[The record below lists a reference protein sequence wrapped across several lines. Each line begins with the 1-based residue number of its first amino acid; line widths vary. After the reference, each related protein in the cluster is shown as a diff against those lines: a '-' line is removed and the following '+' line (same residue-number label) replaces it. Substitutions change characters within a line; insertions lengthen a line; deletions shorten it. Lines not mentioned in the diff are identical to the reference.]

1 MRGLLDYRLY
11 GAAARAELDAY
22 YTKAERG
29 RAETA
34 GRFDAAAAARGAAA
48 FDPLK
53 KKAFVYDY
61 AAENC
66 EVAVFRSFPFYFEV
80 NAARPRTA
88 WYGGIGLYGFNT
100 CGVDF
105 SPVWELG
112 ARYPKLLRL
121 NHFTDFDHRVP
132 GYDRLLRAGL
142 RGIYESA
149 EALNRSET
157 DAGRRQFRETV
168 MRGCLALKRIAERMA
183 GRARALAA
191 EEPDDACRENLLRI
205 ASAAAHAPW
214 EPPQTFYEALN
225 TIFFFRETLGSLEG
239 VGLSSFGQL
248 DRMLGPY
255 YERDLADGRITAA
268 GAYDLLA
275 FFLDYTDVRFL
286 GGAQAGLETSTTV
299 MIGGQDE
306 TGRPVFNAV
315 TEMILRAYRENGL
328 VNPKLNARVCAA
340 SPRAY
345 LLSLARAV
353 SGGGNYLAV
362 ENDEANI
369 RILMNSGVSE
379 EDARLYVGCGC
390 QEIVAQGT
398 QSHARAYAYVNLV
411 QIFLDTLY
419 GSASQCEGEGG
430 LERLYAA
437 FLENVTALLRACR
450 DTFAPYDERQFEINP
465 EPLLSATAADC
476 LRAGLDVTQGGAR
489 YSHKTFS
496 LAGFGTLCDCFLS
509 LRRFVYE
516 EKAMTLSELCALCA
530 GDFATNR
537 AVQAEL
543 RGSRFRYGNDDA
555 EAASFAERLAGA
567 LAGAASGMTACVRA
581 GKPVRYGT
589 SLFLYD
595 LFRTFGAVTGATP
608 DGRGRGEPFSR
619 GFGPSDLSDAPLTA
633 AARAAAGVKA
643 DRFTDTAVFD
653 MALPAAERGLP
664 DEALADFIAACARLR
679 IPVAQLSVTNRALLE
694 EEYERP
700 GTHRGL
706 TVRVC
711 GYSAPFG
718 LLSRE
723 KQRELIG
730 RRQRKTGV

>member
-1 MRGLLDYRLY
+1 MSGLLNYRPY
-11 GAAARAELDAY
+11 GAEARAELDAY
-22 YTKAERG
+22 YTLAERD

-34 GRFDAAAAARGAAA
+34 ARFAAEASACGAAA
-48 FDPLK
+48 FGPLK
-53 KKAFVYDY
+53 KKIFVYDY
-61 AAENC
+61 AAEHC

-80 NAARPRTA
+80 NAARPRTV
-88 WYGGIGLYGFNT
+88 WYGGIGLYGFDT

-105 SPVWELG
+105 SPLWEFG
-112 ARYPKLLRL
+112 ARHQTLLRF

-149 EALNRSET
+149 GELNQNET
-157 DAGRRQFRETV
+157 DAGRKAFRETV
-168 MRGCLALKRIAERMA
+168 MRGCLALKRIAGRMA
-183 GRARALAA
+183 GRAQALAA
-191 EEPDDACRENLLRI
+191 EESDGACRENLLRI
-205 ASAAAHAPW
+205 AVTAARVPW

-225 TIFFFRETLGSLEG
+225 TIFFFRETVGSLEG

-255 YERDLADGRITAA
+255 YERDLAEGRMTAA
-268 GAYDLLA
+268 EAYDLLA

-286 GGAQAGLETSTTV
+286 RGDQAGLETSTTV

-340 SPRAY
+340 SPRTY

-353 SGGGNYLAV
+353 GGGGNYLAV

-419 GSASQCEGEGG
+419 GSAAQCKGEGG
-430 LERLYAA
+430 MERLYAA

-465 EPLLSATAADC
+465 EPLLSATTDDC
-476 LRAGLDVTQGGAR
+476 LQSGLDVTQGGAR
-489 YSHKTFS
+489 YCHKTFS

-516 EKAMTLSELCALCA
+516 EKKLSLSELCELCA
-530 GDFATNR
+530 GDFAAGR
-537 AVQAEL
+537 AIQAQL
-543 RGSRFRYGNDDA
+543 RGSRFRYGGDDA

-567 LAGAASGMTACVRA
+567 LAGTASGMTACVRA

-595 LFRTFGAVTGATP
+595 FFRTFGATTDATP

-633 AARAAAGVKA
+633 AARAAAAVKA

-653 MALPAAERGLP
+653 AVLPATERGLP
-664 DEALADFIAACARLR
+664 DEALADLIAACARLR
-679 IPVAQLSVTNRALLE
+679 IPVVQLSAANRALLE

-723 KQRELIG
+723 KQQELIG
-730 RRQRKTGV
+730 RRQRKTGN